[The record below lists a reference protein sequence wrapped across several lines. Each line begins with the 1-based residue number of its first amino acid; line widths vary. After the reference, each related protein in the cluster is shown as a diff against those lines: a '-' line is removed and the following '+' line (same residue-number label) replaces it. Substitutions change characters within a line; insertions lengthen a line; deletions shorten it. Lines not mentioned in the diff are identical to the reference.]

1 MRKCSVECTSPK
13 IQALVFGRSLRMG
26 RFPEAHGRRARL
38 ASAAARRHPNRRGAI
53 RPALRAVGG
62 NTTSRASPPASTAC
76 GQPPAACARPVRVAC
91 GAARRSGELDLMKLD
106 YWLSA
111 DPRITTAA
119 AVLYM
124 CGGRGSSSLPLQQAH
139 DALAAGRCLRIGLD
153 VGEGSAAPR
162 VRARGNAG
170 GVAERCA
177 ARGGA
182 AVVAAATV
190 HATVVL
196 PRPPPLP
203 NPRAPHTTCHHGQ
216 LFHVH

>member
-1 MRKCSVECTSPK
+1 MAGHSEWGGSP
-13 IQALVFGRSLRMG
+13 RRMADG
-26 RFPEAHGRRARL
+26 ARL

-62 NTTSRASPPASTAC
+62 NTTSLASPRPAPRAD
-76 GQPPAACARPVRVAC
+76 GPRPAACARPRRGAC
-91 GAARRSGELDLMKLD
+91 GAARRSGARTRSDAIIGCL
-106 YWLSA
+106 
-111 DPRITTAA
+111 RTRGITTAA